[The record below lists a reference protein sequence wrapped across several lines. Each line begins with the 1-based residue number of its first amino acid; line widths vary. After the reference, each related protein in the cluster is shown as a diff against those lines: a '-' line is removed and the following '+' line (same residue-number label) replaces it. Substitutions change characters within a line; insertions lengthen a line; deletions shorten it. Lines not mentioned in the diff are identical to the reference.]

1 MTQERPAELEEHWLN
16 EYAEVDTACA
26 PPADDAR
33 RLEAG
38 GLPAWEENAVRVRL
52 GEKLVLLQQ
61 LERAA
66 KSLETLQ

>member
-1 MTQERPAELEEHWLN
+1 VAALAREFDGRLAS
-16 EYAEVDTACA
+16 YS
-26 PPADDAR
+26 PPADDAA
-33 RLEAG
+33 RLEGG